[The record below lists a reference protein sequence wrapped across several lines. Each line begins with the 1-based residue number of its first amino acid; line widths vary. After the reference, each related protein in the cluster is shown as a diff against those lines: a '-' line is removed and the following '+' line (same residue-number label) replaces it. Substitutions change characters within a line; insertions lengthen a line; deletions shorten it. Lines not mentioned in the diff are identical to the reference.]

1 MKKALIVF
9 ALLIAVAVPSFAAVN
24 DMMFNVGLTTSESTF
39 DLFKNGQWDP
49 SFTIGADADFA
60 MIFDHGVG
68 FDVAIRTER
77 NFSDLT
83 IGAYFAYMI
92 DVNSTD
98 LDIMLSIGPTFEIAS
113 NSFNIGVDAMCD
125 LLIDITNSIYVD
137 LGIGVQMDIVEF
149 RDSGT
154 ESSFNMSMPLPSVGI
169 GFKF

>member
-24 DMMFNVGLTTSESTF
+24 DMMLNVGLTSSASNFQLVTNGEWSGNFE
-39 DLFKNGQWDP
+39 FK
-49 SFTIGADADFA
+49 ADADFA

-68 FDVAIRTER
+68 FDIGLATER
-77 NFSDLT
+77 FSNLV
-83 IGAYFAYMI
+83 IGAYFAYLV

-125 LLIDITNSIYVD
+125 LLIDITNSVYVD
-137 LGIGVQMDIVEF
+137 LGVGLQMDVAQIGEH
-149 RDSGT
+149 ST
-154 ESSFNMSMPLPSVGI
+154 SSSFNMSMPLPSVGI

>member
-39 DLFKNGQWDP
+39 DLFQNGQWNP
-49 SFTIGADADFA
+49 RFTIGADADFA

-68 FDVAIRTER
+68 FDVAVRTES
-77 NFSDLT
+77 NFQDLT

-98 LDIMLSIGPTFEIAS
+98 LDIMLTVGPTMQLVGTFA
-113 NSFNIGVDAMCD
+113 IGLDAM
-125 LLIDITNSIYVD
+125 V
-137 LGIGVQMDIVEF
+137 MDIVEF
-149 RDSGT
+149 RDSGAD
-154 ESSFNMSMPLPSVGI
+154 SSFNMSMPLPSVGI